1 MKKRLVLSLL
11 AVALLVTLAA
21 AALAKSPIPY
31 SYPYFDAES
40 SGDEKC
46 VWYAD
51 PDFRSTFLPVYHI
64 NALSEY
70 CPYCGWTKQL
80 PVTTETVT
88 VSTTTAVAKTATG
101 QRLIVHDTADF
112 SGKVLGYLDFGAK
125 VEVLSVEGGFAKVTG
140 NCGGKTVTGY
150 VWSKNLHDA
159 ETVTY
164 SYEVEVPQPQ
174 PEPV

>member
-1 MKKRLVLSLL
+1 MKKKLVLSLL
-11 AVALLVTLAA
+11 VVALLVTLAA
-21 AALAKSPIPY
+21 VALAIEPPS
-31 SYPYFDAES
+31 PYFPYLYETNASDCWWTTVPEGRGVLLRHFHAGEC
-40 SGDEKC
+40 E
-46 VWYAD
+46 
-51 PDFRSTFLPVYHI
+51 VYCRH
-64 NALSEY
+64 
-70 CPYCGWTKQL
+70 CGWGTP
-80 PVTTETVT
+80 PVTTETVM

-150 VWSKNLHDA
+150 VWSKDLHDA